1 MFDKRLLKAVKGSTK
16 YIVLNVF
23 GQWIGLLA
31 SLFFMR
37 TLARL
42 LADLYA
48 HTFDP
53 GTLLQILA
61 TFGICACVRYLSVRF
76 SVQMSDLSSRGV
88 RMQLREMIYRKLQ
101 KLGPNYDEQIP
112 TAEIVQVTA
121 EGVDQ
126 LETYFG
132 SYLPQFFYAVL
143 APVTLFIAL
152 LPVSFISALVLLLC
166 VPMIPVSIIVIQ
178 KWAKKLLSKYWG
190 QYTEMGDTFLENLQ
204 GLTTLKIYQ
213 ADEYKNKQMNET
225 AEAFRR
231 ITMRVLIMQ
240 LNSVSVMDVT
250 AYGGA
255 GLGAVV
261 AVLQLA
267 KGNIDLFGCL
277 FIILMAA
284 DFFLPMHTL
293 GSYFHI
299 SMNGAAAADRIFNFL
314 ALPEDTEK
322 TETHTSGSAISFEHV
337 SFAYNEER
345 EILKDICL
353 EIPEGSFT
361 AVVGKSGSGKST
373 IASLLT
379 GRRKIR
385 EGRLTIGGADA
396 GKLAD
401 ETRFRLI
408 TEVGAEPY
416 IFKGTV
422 REMLLAGRKN
432 ALEEEMQKVL
442 EQVGL
447 WAFLQEQDGLDTV
460 LQERGANFSGGQ
472 RQRLA
477 IACAILRDTPVYIFD
492 EAASNIDKESEERIL
507 KVIRELADTHTVI
520 MITHRMSS
528 ALYAERAVVL
538 QDGRITE
545 TGDPKELLKKNGP
558 FRTLYDTQRE
568 LEEFGGAQA

>member
-42 LADLYA
+42 LADLCA

-101 KLGPNYDEQIP
+101 RLGPNYDEQIP
-112 TAEIVQVTA
+112 TSEIVQVTT

-152 LPVSFISALVLLLC
+152 LPISFISALVLLLC

-178 KWAKKLLSKYWG
+178 KWAKKLLSRYWG

-213 ADEYKNKQMNET
+213 ADEYKNKQMNEA

-284 DFFLPMHTL
+284 DFFLPMRTL

-314 ALPEDTEK
+314 ALPEDTQK
-322 TETHTSGSAISFEHV
+322 TETQTSGSRILFEHV
-337 SFAYNEER
+337 NFAYTEDR

-379 GRRKIR
+379 GRRKIK
-385 EGRLTIGGADA
+385 EGSLTIGGTDA
-396 GKLAD
+396 GKLSD
-401 ETRFRLI
+401 ETRFRLL

-432 ALEEEMQKVL
+432 ASDEEMQRVL

-460 LQERGANFSGGQ
+460 LQERGTNFSGGQ

>member
-61 TFGICACVRYLSVRF
+61 TFGICACIRYLSVRF

-178 KWAKKLLSKYWG
+178 KWAKKLLSRYWG

-204 GLTTLKIYQ
+204 GLTALKIYQ
-213 ADEYKNKQMNET
+213 ADEYKNKQMNEA

-284 DFFLPMHTL
+284 DFFLPMRTL

-314 ALPEDTEK
+314 VLPEDTEK

-337 SFAYNEER
+337 SFAYNKDR

-385 EGRLTIGGADA
+385 EGSLTIGGTDA
-396 GKLAD
+396 GKLSD
-401 ETRFRLI
+401 ETRFRLL

-492 EAASNIDKESEERIL
+492 EAASNIDKESEEMIL

>member
-1 MFDKRLLKAVKGSTK
+1 
-16 YIVLNVF
+16 
-23 GQWIGLLA
+23 
-31 SLFFMR
+31 
-37 TLARL
+37 
-42 LADLYA
+42 
-48 HTFDP
+48 
-53 GTLLQILA
+53 
-61 TFGICACVRYLSVRF
+61 
-76 SVQMSDLSSRGV
+76 
-88 RMQLREMIYRKLQ
+88 
-101 KLGPNYDEQIP
+101 
-112 TAEIVQVTA
+112 
-121 EGVDQ
+121 
-126 LETYFG
+126 
-132 SYLPQFFYAVL
+132 
-143 APVTLFIAL
+143 
-152 LPVSFISALVLLLC
+152 
-166 VPMIPVSIIVIQ
+166 MIPVSIIVIQ
-178 KWAKKLLSKYWG
+178 KWAKKLLSRYWG

-213 ADEYKNKQMNET
+213 ADEYKNKQMNEA

-284 DFFLPMHTL
+284 DFFLPMRTL

-322 TETHTSGSAISFEHV
+322 TETQTSGSRISFEHV
-337 SFAYNEER
+337 NFAYNEDR

-385 EGRLTIGGADA
+385 EGRLTIGGTDA
-396 GKLAD
+396 GRLSD

-422 REMLLAGRKN
+422 REMLLAGKKK
-432 ALEEEMQKVL
+432 ATDEEMQKVL

-460 LQERGANFSGGQ
+460 LQERGSNFSGGQ

-477 IACAILRDTPVYIFD
+477 IACAILRDTPVYSFD

-538 QDGRITE
+538 QNGRITE